1 MPAGILIKGSIARGV
16 EVTVVGKTLQVK
28 RTFEAA
34 PESVDTSKSIVG
46 FPVSQFF
53 IKNVLIPFAALG
65 KKELEN
71 AVKMQTAFHLPYEES
86 SAFVRR
92 QVKALGRNQAVLIA
106 ALPRKRLNRP
116 RAVLPESLG
125 LYALAFTQ
133 ELLASGKKVLLVHSD
148 QGEVTTVAVEGY
160 AIVFMRQF
168 PEEDLRSELR
178 LSTQSVYLKE
188 ERSFLEPESVVLF
201 SEAEGVAEELAGIYT
216 GAITQLRPSELLQG
230 NIKKGT
236 EAAFLIP
243 AGLALCGT
251 LLGTF
256 HSQRKNIG
264 AWNVSGNEFHC
275 RQRIQKGLLWS
286 LPLWPFFISLYLYA
300 DLQSCTSRLAGLQ
313 GRLHALAGKYRAVVD
328 IEEDLVAKEEFFKT
342 FGPVMQSPEAW
353 FHLLDLLSK
362 SRPPG
367 VYLNGIS
374 GKTAGTV
381 LVSGKA
387 PAYSAVTDYM
397 SGLGTTGG
405 CDDLMLV
412 YTTQGAEDDEVDF
425 QLSFRMK

>member
-1 MPAGILIKGSIARGV
+1 MPTGILIKGSIARGA
-16 EVTVVGKTLQVK
+16 EVMVTGKTFQVK
-28 RTFEAA
+28 RTFEGA

-53 IKNVLIPFAALG
+53 IKSVLIPFSALG

-71 AVKMQTAFHLPYEES
+71 AIKMQTAFHLPYEES
-86 SAFVRR
+86 SAFVRQ
-92 QVKALGRNQAVLIA
+92 QVKELSRNHGVLIA
-106 ALPRKRLNRP
+106 ALPQKRLSRP
-116 RAVLPESLG
+116 CAVLPDALG
-125 LYALAFTQ
+125 LYALAFMQ
-133 ELLASGKKVLLVHSD
+133 EMLAPDKKVLLIHVD

-168 PEEDLRSELR
+168 PEEAFLTELR

-201 SEAEGVAEELAGIYT
+201 NEGESAAEQLKGIYA
-216 GAITQLRPSELLQG
+216 GVVTQLRPSNLLQG
-230 NIKKGT
+230 NIKKGS

-243 AGLALCGT
+243 AGLALCGA
-251 LLGTF
+251 LLGLF

-264 AWNVSGNEFHC
+264 VWNVFGNEFHF

-286 LPLWPFFISLYLYA
+286 LPLWPLFLALYLYA
-300 DLQSCTSRLAGLQ
+300 DLHSHTSRLAGVQ
-313 GRLHALAGKYRAVVD
+313 GRIRALSGKYGAAVNL
-328 IEEDLVAKEEFFKT
+328 ERELVAKEEFFKT

-367 VYLNGIS
+367 VYLTGIS

-387 PAYSAVTDYM
+387 PTYRDVTDYM
-397 SGLGTTGG
+397 TGLGTSGG
-405 CDDLMLV
+405 FDDLMLV
-412 YTTQGAEDDEVDF
+412 YTTQGTDDDEADF